1 VLTDEAIEAFVAD
14 GFTVVR
20 RAFSAEVAGACA
32 DGIWSALAERGIRR
46 EDPSTWTEPVVRVI
60 CPEGGPFIE
69 AGTSRLFQ
77 EACDQLLGP
86 GRWWRRRGVGATVPA
101 RFPSER
107 DPGDIGWHLD
117 GGYEDPADGR
127 KRVTVRARGGGLLAL
142 FLFSDVDED
151 SAPTRLRAGS
161 HLDSA
166 RVLAAAGE
174 EGLEW
179 GEAARQV
186 ERASAGRRTA
196 LATGQAGDVFLCHQ
210 LTVHSA
216 SWPHRGHIPRLMAQ
230 PSVALLGEYRL
241 PGLPIAPPTP
251 VEQAILRALANGAET
266 TPNKPGKRHLSLV
279 VTSAK
284 WRRRQ
289 IGVKSNEKAP
299 SSMRTYSVGFHH
311 RYRFGCC

>member
-1 VLTDEAIEAFVAD
+1 VLADEAVEGFVAE

-46 EDPSTWTEPVVRVI
+46 EDPSSWTEPVVRVI
-60 CPEGGPFIE
+60 CPEGGPFVE
-69 AGTSRLFQ
+69 AGTSPLLQ

-86 GRWWRRRGVGATVPA
+86 GRWWRRRGVGGTVPA

-107 DPGDIGWHLD
+107 DPGDTGWHLD

-127 KRVTVRARGGGLLAL
+127 KRVTVRGRGGGLLAL

-151 SAPTRLRAGS
+151 SAPTWLRVGS

-166 RVLAAAGE
+166 RVLAEAGE
-174 EGLEW
+174 KGLEW

-186 ERASAGRRTA
+186 EQASAHQRTA

-210 LTVHSA
+210 LMVHSA
-216 SWPHRGHIPRLMAQ
+216 SWPHRGRTPRLMAQ

-241 PGLPIAPPTP
+241 PGLPVAPPTLA
-251 VEQAILRALANGAET
+251 EQAILRVLAD
-266 TPNKPGKRHLSLV
+266 RD
-279 VTSAK
+279 
-284 WRRRQ
+284 
-289 IGVKSNEKAP
+289 
-299 SSMRTYSVGFHH
+299 
-311 RYRFGCC
+311 

>member
-1 VLTDEAIEAFVAD
+1 VLSGEAVETFIAE

-20 RAFSAEVAGACA
+20 RAFPAEVAGACA

-46 EDPSTWTEPVVRVI
+46 DDRSTWTEPVVRVT
-60 CPEGGPFIE
+60 CPEVGPFIE
-69 AGTSRLFQ
+69 AGTSRLLQ
-77 EACDQLLGP
+77 EACDQLLGR
-86 GRWWRRRGVGATVPA
+86 GRWWRRRGVGGAVVA
-101 RFPSER
+101 RFPDER
-107 DPGDIGWHLD
+107 DPGDTGWHLD

-127 KRVTVRARGGGLLAL
+127 GRMLNVGGRGGGLLAL

-174 EGLEW
+174 EGLKW
-179 GEAARQV
+179 DEAARRAG
-186 ERASAGRRTA
+186 RASERRRTA

-210 LTVHSA
+210 LMVHSA
-216 SWPHRGHIPRLMAQ
+216 SWPHRGLAPRLIAQ

-251 VEQAILRALANGAET
+251 AEQAVLRAVDGLG
-266 TPNKPGKRHLSLV
+266 
-279 VTSAK
+279 
-284 WRRRQ
+284 
-289 IGVKSNEKAP
+289 
-299 SSMRTYSVGFHH
+299 
-311 RYRFGCC
+311 

>member
-1 VLTDEAIEAFVAD
+1 MLSDEAVGAFVSD

-20 RAFSAEVAGACA
+20 RAFAAEVAGACA
-32 DGIWSALAERGIRR
+32 DGIWSALAERGVRR
-46 EDPSTWTEPVVRVI
+46 EDPSTWTEPVVRVP

-69 AGTSRLFQ
+69 AGTSRLLQ
-77 EACDQLLGP
+77 EACDQLLAP
-86 GRWWRRRGVGATVPA
+86 GRWWRRRGVGGHVIA

-127 KRVTVRARGGGLLAL
+127 TQWVTVQARGGGLLAL

-174 EGLEW
+174 QGLEW
-179 GEAARQV
+179 GEAARQAG
-186 ERASAGRRTA
+186 RASAHRRTV
-196 LATGQAGDVFLCHQ
+196 LATGHAGDVFLCHQ
-210 LTVHSA
+210 LMVHSA
-216 SWPHRGHIPRLMAQ
+216 SWPHRGRAPRLMAQ

-241 PGLPIAPPTP
+241 PGLPVAPPTP
-251 VEQAILRALANGAET
+251 VEQAVLRALADG
-266 TPNKPGKRHLSLV
+266 S
-279 VTSAK
+279 
-284 WRRRQ
+284 
-289 IGVKSNEKAP
+289 
-299 SSMRTYSVGFHH
+299 
-311 RYRFGCC
+311 

>member
-1 VLTDEAIEAFVAD
+1 MLSDKAVGAFIAD

-20 RAFSAEVAGACA
+20 RAFPAEVADACA

-69 AGTSRLFQ
+69 AGTSRLLQ

-86 GRWWRRRGVGATVPA
+86 GRWWRRRGVGGTIPV
-101 RFPSER
+101 RFPGEQ
-107 DPGDIGWHLD
+107 DPGDTGWHLD

-127 KRVTVRARGGGLLAL
+127 TRVTVRARGGGLLAL

-151 SAPTRLRAGS
+151 SAPTRLRVGS
-161 HLDSA
+161 HLDTV

-179 GEAARQV
+179 DKAARQA
-186 ERASAGRRTA
+186 ERASAHRRAA
-196 LATGQAGDVFLCHQ
+196 LATGQAGDVVLCHQ
-210 LTVHSA
+210 LMVHSA
-216 SWPHRGHIPRLMAQ
+216 SWPHRGRAPRLMAQ

-251 VEQAILRALANGAET
+251 VEQAILRALADDDHGLGGGSHSEL
-266 TPNKPGKRHLSLV
+266 PGPV
-279 VTSAK
+279 
-284 WRRRQ
+284 W
-289 IGVKSNEKAP
+289 E
-299 SSMRTYSVGFHH
+299 
-311 RYRFGCC
+311 